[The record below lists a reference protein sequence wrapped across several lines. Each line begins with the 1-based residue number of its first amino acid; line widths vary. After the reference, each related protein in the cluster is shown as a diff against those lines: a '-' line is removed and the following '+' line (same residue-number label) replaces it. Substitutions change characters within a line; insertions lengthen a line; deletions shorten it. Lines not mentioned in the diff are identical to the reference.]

1 MATPE
6 IASSATATACLWQPA
21 LFAMMG
27 TIIGGLIVGTFP
39 LIATGKQ
46 LRAQTGREFM
56 LIRQRWIEN
65 LRERIPEIIKTAG
78 WFCVS
83 KMKDHSLGGN
93 EEWSPEHTSQ
103 TLKVVQLTTEVTL
116 MLDLTDKDHISLREA
131 MDRMDRV
138 RDCAFATGT
147 KLVGFDDA
155 TKILTSRCATAQW
168 CWRRK
173 QSAQSAK
180 IEAAAFHNS
189 TLMTFFFALD
199 P

>member
-21 LFAMMG
+21 LFAMIG
-27 TIIGGLIVGTFP
+27 TIIGGLIVGTFS

-78 WFCVS
+78 WFYVP
-83 KMKDHSLGGN
+83 KMKDHFLGGN

-103 TLKVVQLTTEVTL
+103 TLKVVQLITEVTL
-116 MLDLTDKDHISLREA
+116 MLDLTDKDHISLGEA
-131 MDRMDRV
+131 MDRV
-138 RDCAFATGT
+138 RDRAFSTGT
-147 KLVGFDDA
+147 KLVEFEDA
-155 TKILTSRCATAQW
+155 TKILTSRCATVLAKETK
-168 CWRRK
+168 RAIGRK
-173 QSAQSAK
+173 
-180 IEAAAFHNS
+180 
-189 TLMTFFFALD
+189 
-199 P
+199 